1 MLEFYSRI
9 AKQLHGFKRVFW
21 LIACAGLVSF
31 IGLIFLPEVAAG
43 PTYAF
48 LSATSTLWSLFL
60 IVIVN
65 SFSLPLPVVEPD
77 FGFFTKIKIRLRRA
91 ALLVAAMLLTVTGAI
106 ILSFTFR
113 AIASLISIS
122 AG

>member
-1 MLEFYSRI
+1 MLEFYSRV
-9 AKQLHGFKRVFW
+9 AKQLRGAKSAFW
-21 LIACAGLVSF
+21 LIASAGLVSF
-31 IGLIFLPEVAAG
+31 VVLIFLPDVAAG

-48 LSATSTLWSLFL
+48 LSATITLWSLFL

-65 SFSLPLPVVEPD
+65 SFSLPLPVAEPD

-113 AIASLISIS
+113 AIASLIIIS

>member
-1 MLEFYSRI
+1 MLEFYSRV

-21 LIACAGLVSF
+21 LIASAGLVSF

-48 LSATSTLWSLFL
+48 LSATITLWSLFS
-60 IVIVN
+60 IVVVN
-65 SFSLPLPVVEPD
+65 SFSLDLPVVEPD

-91 ALLVAAMLLTVTGAI
+91 ALHVAAMLLTVTGVI

-122 AG
+122 GN